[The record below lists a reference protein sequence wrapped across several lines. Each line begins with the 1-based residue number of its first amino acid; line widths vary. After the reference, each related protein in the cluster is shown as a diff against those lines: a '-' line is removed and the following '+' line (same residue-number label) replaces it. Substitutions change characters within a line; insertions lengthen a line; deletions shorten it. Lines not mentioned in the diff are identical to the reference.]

1 MIFGIIALIICTIMT
16 FQEELE
22 TKNKDVFISTSSSV
36 LTTTISHVLQTMNIS
51 SMKSAEQ

>member
-16 FQEELE
+16 FQKELE
-22 TKNKDVFISTSSSV
+22 TKNEDVFISTSSSV